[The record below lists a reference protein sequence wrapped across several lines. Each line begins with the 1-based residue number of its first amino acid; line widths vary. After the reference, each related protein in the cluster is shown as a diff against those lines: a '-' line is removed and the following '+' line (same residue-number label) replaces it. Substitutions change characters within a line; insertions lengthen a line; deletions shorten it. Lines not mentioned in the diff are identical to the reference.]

1 MIKILHINQNFFL
14 NFVFFLVFSCFC
26 SRIIPSVSES
36 YRDKVMLGL
45 QGFVQYTELV
55 RRLQSSEPS
64 GKSHATCL
72 MSLVK
77 HGHGVLLADR
87 EDDPFVVGG
96 VDNAIIL
103 YRAIEKDGIGLRE
116 GERAEGYSPVI
127 ERPGDDD
134 VFTDRRHKSTCPRV
148 G

>member
-1 MIKILHINQNFFL
+1 M
-14 NFVFFLVFSCFC
+14 V
-26 SRIIPSVSES
+26 
-36 YRDKVMLGL
+36 
-45 QGFVQYTELV
+45 LV

-64 GKSHATCL
+64 GKSRATRL

-96 VDNAIIL
+96 VDNVIIL
-103 YRAIEKDGIGLRE
+103 YRAIEKDEVGLR
-116 GERAEGYSPVI
+116 GGRGG
-127 ERPGDDD
+127 RGW
-134 VFTDRRHKSTCPRV
+134 

>member
-1 MIKILHINQNFFL
+1 MA
-14 NFVFFLVFSCFC
+14 
-26 SRIIPSVSES
+26 
-36 YRDKVMLGL
+36 
-45 QGFVQYTELV
+45 LV

-64 GKSHATCL
+64 GKSRATRL

-87 EDDPFVVGG
+87 EDDPFVGG

-103 YRAIEKDGIGLRE
+103 YRAIEKDGA
-116 GERAEGYSPVI
+116 GEKPEGYSSVI